1 MGENESN
8 SAAANVQVKTDSY
21 MIYDAM
27 LGYQFP
33 NWDLT
38 LTMRNLTDKEYY
50 STCLAR
56 GDCFPGE
63 ARQIVGRAAYRF

>member
-1 MGENESN
+1 
-8 SAAANVQVKTDSY
+8 

-33 NWDLT
+33 SWDLT